1 MSAAI
6 SEPGAEAAETS
17 TSVKKPTGGGLGRYV
32 LIRFLL
38 IIPTIFILTTLVFF
52 LMRITGDPITA
63 SMGGRLT
70 PDQLAERIHAAG
82 YDRPLIIQYFEYMG
96 DLLKGDFGTAVSDGQ
111 PVSHILMTYGTATVE
126 LVFYALIVAFI
137 LGIPLGMLAAYHRDK
152 APDAALRVLAILG
165 YATPVFF
172 AGMILKLLFG
182 VFLPILPVSGRG
194 TTQTEYIMSGVV
206 DPTGIYLIDALRIG
220 NFSVLSD
227 VLSHAVLPAIA
238 LGVLTAGVFL
248 RLVRTNLIGTLEQQY
263 IDSGRSRGISE
274 YRLVTKHAYRPALIP
289 IVTVMGMQIAIMLA
303 GAVLTETTFG
313 WQGLGFKLAEYLTAR
328 DFVAVQGIVVFLA
341 VIVAITNFIVDVL
354 AAFIDPRVRY

>member
-6 SEPGAEAAETS
+6 SEPGAEAAETP

-289 IVTVMGMQIAIMLA
+289 IVTVMGMQIALMLA

>member
-137 LGIPLGMLAAYHRDK
+137 LGIPLGMFAAYHRDK

-289 IVTVMGMQIAIMLA
+289 IVTVMGMQIALMLA

>member
-17 TSVKKPTGGGLGRYV
+17 TSVKKPIGGGLGRYV

-111 PVSHILMTYGTATVE
+111 PVSHILLTYGTARPDGQPVMHTRLPSGTPAVD
-126 LVFYALIVAFI
+126 LVLYALTVAFT

-165 YATPVFF
+165 YPTAVFF

-182 VFLPILPVSGRG
+182 V
-194 TTQTEYIMSGVV
+194 
-206 DPTGIYLIDALRIG
+206 
-220 NFSVLSD
+220 
-227 VLSHAVLPAIA
+227 
-238 LGVLTAGVFL
+238 
-248 RLVRTNLIGTLEQQY
+248 
-263 IDSGRSRGISE
+263 
-274 YRLVTKHAYRPALIP
+274 
-289 IVTVMGMQIAIMLA
+289 
-303 GAVLTETTFG
+303 
-313 WQGLGFKLAEYLTAR
+313 
-328 DFVAVQGIVVFLA
+328 
-341 VIVAITNFIVDVL
+341 
-354 AAFIDPRVRY
+354 

>member
-70 PDQLAERIHAAG
+70 PDQLSERIHAAG

-289 IVTVMGMQIAIMLA
+289 IVTVMGMQIALMLA

>member
-70 PDQLAERIHAAG
+70 PDHLAERIHAAG

-289 IVTVMGMQIAIMLA
+289 IVTVMGMQIALMLA